1 MAKKLKEYYDAEYLN
16 FLSKK
21 IEDECLEFDKY
32 KFLDITMVKIDD
44 LEFSDRQTLVAKALK
59 DSIDL
64 DYTSTLDIFYKILGP
79 ELSGNSG
86 AFTEGWWLGPIGKYV
101 EIYGGDYFDETTRFS
116 KELTKRFTGEYCM
129 RPVILNFPSE
139 SFALLKEWSTDT
151 NERVRRL
158 SSECVRIRLPWAKR
172 MDIALEHF
180 DDYLEILENLR
191 DDPDKYIQKS
201 VANNL
206 NDLYKEDL
214 NKFNFIINKWQNDNL
229 SKEAQWV
236 VKHGSRT
243 AEKDKNK

>member
-1 MAKKLKEYYDAEYLN
+1 MAKKLKEYYDSEYLK
-16 FLSKK
+16 FLSNKL
-21 IEDECLEFDKY
+21 EDASLDFDKY
-32 KFLDITMVKIDD
+32 KFLDLTIDKIDK
-44 LEFSDRQTLVAKALK
+44 LEFSERQVLVATALE

-64 DYTSTLDIFYKILGP
+64 DYISTLDIFYKILGP

-86 AFTEGWWLGPIGKYV
+86 AFTEGWWLWPIGKYV
-101 EIYGGDYFDETTRFS
+101 EIYGGEYFVRTTNFS

-129 RPVILNFPSE
+129 RPVISNFPSK
-139 SFALLKEWSTDT
+139 SFELLKKWSTDT
-151 NERVRRL
+151 NERIRRL

-172 MDIALEHF
+172 MDIALEYF

-214 NKFNFIINKWQNDNL
+214 DKFNFIINK
-229 SKEAQWV
+229 
-236 VKHGSRT
+236 
-243 AEKDKNK
+243 